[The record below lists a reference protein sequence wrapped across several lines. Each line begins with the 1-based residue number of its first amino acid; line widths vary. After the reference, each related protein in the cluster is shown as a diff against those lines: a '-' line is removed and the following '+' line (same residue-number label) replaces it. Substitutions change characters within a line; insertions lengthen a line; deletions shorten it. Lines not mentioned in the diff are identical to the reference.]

1 MYAKRCAAFILLVV
15 IVGLVNATEN
25 YMDYGG
31 KLSSYSC
38 STNYLLKGYMHRIH
52 GILIHKMCN
61 NYFSV
66 SLKQLF
72 IFFFLME

>member
-31 KLSSYSC
+31 KLLSSPHI
-38 STNYLLKGYMHRIH
+38 LFIAHLKG
-52 GILIHKMCN
+52 
-61 NYFSV
+61 
-66 SLKQLF
+66 
-72 IFFFLME
+72 